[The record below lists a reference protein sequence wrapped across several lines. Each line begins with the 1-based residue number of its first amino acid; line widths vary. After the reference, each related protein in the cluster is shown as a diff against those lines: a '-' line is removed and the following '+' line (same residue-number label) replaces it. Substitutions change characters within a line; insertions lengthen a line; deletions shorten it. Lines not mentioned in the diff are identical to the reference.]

1 MDPRTHQRDVGEQEH
16 YPPQQDAGGDGS
28 EQQEAR
34 ARQKLAK
41 NNKDSHDQTGQASAA
56 AHEQA
61 KRAGKP

>member
-16 YPPQQDAGGDGS
+16 YPAPKSAGGDDS
-28 EQQEAR
+28 QQQEAQ
-34 ARQKLAK
+34 ARQKMAK

-61 KRAGKP
+61 KRAGKQ